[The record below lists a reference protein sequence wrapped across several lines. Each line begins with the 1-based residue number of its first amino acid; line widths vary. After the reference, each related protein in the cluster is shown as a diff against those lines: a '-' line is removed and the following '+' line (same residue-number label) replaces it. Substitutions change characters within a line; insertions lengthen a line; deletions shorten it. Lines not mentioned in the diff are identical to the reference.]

1 MPAGRQLNVPG
12 GVAAGAGTPSAGDI
26 DPGIDIGADM
36 GADMGEE

>member
-12 GVAAGAGTPSAGDI
+12 GVAAGAGTLSAGDI

-36 GADMGEE
+36 GEE